1 MVLEVVTILAV
12 ISLLLVA
19 VAFSPLGLGGGILYV
34 PIMHYMLNWEMRE
47 SLVASLTLV
56 LMVSIGSSLAHSKSG
71 FADKDAAKLGRVSA
85 APSAVIG
92 VLLSGVLLSMVGDIG
107 IKIIA
112 AIILSFVIER
122 TLRNSVS
129 IEDEY
134 HDIEFTDHRNRY
146 IFGSSFAGLSSG
158 ILGIGGGAI
167 LVSVNRSIMKM
178 DSKKAAG
185 TSYMVVSVTVP
196 IALASHLIMSNNLDI
211 IIEKSGLIPMLTIPL
226 LVLLSAYYGAK
237 YAIKILPKKAVTV
250 AFLCVISIS
259 LIRYLIDFYSLV

>member
-1 MVLEVVTILAV
+1 MELITLLAIVCLIMVAI
-12 ISLLLVA
+12 
-19 VAFSPLGLGGGILYV
+19 AFSPLGLGGGILYV
-34 PIMHYMLNWEMRE
+34 PIIHYMLNWEMRE

-92 VLLSGVLLSMVGDIG
+92 VLLSGLLLSLVGDIG

-112 AIILSFVIER
+112 AIIVSFVIER
-122 TLRNSVS
+122 TVRKWLS
-129 IEDEY
+129 DE
-134 HDIEFTDHRNRY
+134 HENQDVKLTDNRNRY

-158 ILGIGGGAI
+158 ILGIGGGGI
-167 LVSVNRSIMKM
+167 LVTVNRSIMKM

-185 TSYMVVSVTVP
+185 TSYMVVSVIVP
-196 IALASHLIMSNNLDI
+196 IALVSHLIMSKNLDTI
-211 IIEKSGLIPMLTIPL
+211 IGQAGLIPVLTIPI

-237 YAIKILPKKAVTV
+237 YAIKFLPKQTVTIV
-250 AFLCVISIS
+250 FLLVISIS
-259 LIRYLIDFYSLV
+259 LIRYLVDFYSLL

>member
-1 MVLEVVTILAV
+1 MELITLLAIVCLIMVAI
-12 ISLLLVA
+12 
-19 VAFSPLGLGGGILYV
+19 AFSPLGLGGGILYV

-56 LMVSIGSSLAHSKSG
+56 LMVSIGSSLAHSRSG

-92 VLLSGVLLSMVGDIG
+92 VLLSGVLLSVVGDIG

-112 AIILSFVIER
+112 VIIISFVIER
-122 TLRNSVS
+122 TLRKSLSV
-129 IEDEY
+129 EHEY
-134 HDIEFTDHRNRY
+134 QDVKLTDNRNRY
-146 IFGSSFAGLSSG
+146 ILGSSFAGISSG

-167 LVSVNRSIMKM
+167 LVTVNRSIMKM

-196 IALASHLIMSNNLDI
+196 IALASHLIMSNNLDT
-211 IIEKSGLIPMLTIPL
+211 IIEKSGLIPMLTIPI

-237 YAIKILPKKAVTV
+237 YAIKILPKKVVTG
-250 AFLCVISIS
+250 AFLLVISIS
-259 LIRYLIDFYSLV
+259 LIRYSVDFYSLL

>member
-1 MVLEVVTILAV
+1 MELITLLAIVFLIMVAI
-12 ISLLLVA
+12 
-19 VAFSPLGLGGGILYV
+19 AFSPLGLGGGILYV

-92 VLLSGVLLSMVGDIG
+92 VLLSGLLLSLVGDIG

-112 AIILSFVIER
+112 AIIVSFVIER
-122 TLRNSVS
+122 TVRKWLSG
-129 IEDEY
+129 EHEY
-134 HDIEFTDHRNRY
+134 QDVKLTDNRNRY

-167 LVSVNRSIMKM
+167 LVTVNRSIMKM

-185 TSYMVVSVTVP
+185 TSYMVVSVIVP
-196 IALASHLIMSNNLDI
+196 IALASHLIMSKNLDTI
-211 IIEKSGLIPMLTIPL
+211 IGQAGLIPVLTIPI

-237 YAIKILPKKAVTV
+237 YAIKFLPKQAVTV
-250 AFLCVISIS
+250 VFLLVISIG
-259 LIRYLIDFYSLV
+259 LIRYLVDFYSLL

>member
-1 MVLEVVTILAV
+1 MELITLLAIVCLIMVAI
-12 ISLLLVA
+12 
-19 VAFSPLGLGGGILYV
+19 AFSPLGLGGGILYV

-71 FADKDAAKLGRVSA
+71 FADKDAAKLGRFSA

-92 VLLSGVLLSMVGDIG
+92 VLLSGLLLSLVGDIG

-112 AIILSFVIER
+112 AIIVSFVIER
-122 TLRNSVS
+122 TVRKWLS
-129 IEDEY
+129 DE
-134 HDIEFTDHRNRY
+134 HENQDVKLTDNRNRY

-158 ILGIGGGAI
+158 ILGIGGGGI
-167 LVSVNRSIMKM
+167 LVTVNRSIMKM

-185 TSYMVVSVTVP
+185 TSYMVVSVIVP
-196 IALASHLIMSNNLDI
+196 IALASHLIMSKNLDTI
-211 IIEKSGLIPMLTIPL
+211 IGQAGLIPVLTIPI

-237 YAIKILPKKAVTV
+237 YAIKFLPKQTVTIV
-250 AFLCVISIS
+250 FLLVISIS
-259 LIRYLIDFYSLV
+259 LIRYLVDFYSLL

>member
-1 MVLEVVTILAV
+1 MELITLLAIVCLIMVAI
-12 ISLLLVA
+12 
-19 VAFSPLGLGGGILYV
+19 AFSPLGLGGGILYV

-92 VLLSGVLLSMVGDIG
+92 VLLSGLLLSLVGDIG

-112 AIILSFVIER
+112 AIIVSFVIER
-122 TLRNSVS
+122 TVRKWLSG
-129 IEDEY
+129 EHEY
-134 HDIEFTDHRNRY
+134 HDVKLADNRNRY

-167 LVSVNRSIMKM
+167 LVTVNRSIMKM

-185 TSYMVVSVTVP
+185 TSYMVVSVIVP
-196 IALASHLIMSNNLDI
+196 IALASHLIMSKNLDTI
-211 IIEKSGLIPMLTIPL
+211 IGQAGLIPVLTIPII
-226 LVLLSAYYGAK
+226 VLLSAYYGAK
-237 YAIKILPKKAVTV
+237 YAIKFLPKQAVTV
-250 AFLCVISIS
+250 VFLLVISIG
-259 LIRYLIDFYSLV
+259 LIRYLVDFYSLL